1 MRSLLTVLA
10 AGLFVTFPALADDI
24 KGEKMTGPLAFK
36 MNGIDGKEVDL
47 STYKGKV
54 VVFVNVASKCGYTPQ
69 YEGLQKLYED
79 YSKDGLVVIGVP
91 ANDFLKQEPG
101 SNEEIAQFCKSNYKV
116 TFPMMAKVVVKGEGK
131 TPLYEFLTSKD
142 TNPGFEGEV
151 SWNFEKFLVGRD
163 GKVVGRFK
171 SKVAPTS
178 EELIKAVKAELAK
191 K

>member
-10 AGLFVTFPALADDI
+10 AGLLVTFPALADDT

-79 YSKDGLVVIGVP
+79 YSKEGLVVIGVP

-178 EELIKAVKAELAK
+178 EEMIKAVKAELAK

>member
-10 AGLFVTFPALADDI
+10 AGLFVTFPALADDT

-36 MNGIDGKEVDL
+36 MNGIDGKEIDL

-131 TPLYEFLTSKD
+131 TPLYEYLTSKD

-178 EELIKAVKAELAK
+178 EEMIKAVKAELAK